1 MVGWHHGF
9 MDMSLNKLWET
20 VKDRKPGMMQFV
32 GPQSVGHD
40 SATEQQQQLRT
51 VHQFCMYPLLADL
64 SLHVILLEPPP
75 LLGLKEDRTML
86 FLSSMKKG

>member
-40 SATEQQQQLRT
+40 SATE
-51 VHQFCMYPLLADL
+51 HQSNWEPEAKRIPNTIKCAIMKPL
-64 SLHVILLEPPP
+64 SW
-75 LLGLKEDRTML
+75 KESIEMT
-86 FLSSMKKG
+86 

>member
-40 SATEQQQQLRT
+40 SATEQQQQSNHRGET
-51 VHQFCMYPLLADL
+51 VNIKIREKSYTLDTNYE
-64 SLHVILLEPPP
+64 S
-75 LLGLKEDRTML
+75 
-86 FLSSMKKG
+86 